1 MEEKEVK
8 EAKIEE
14 TNNNKK
20 EKKKKVKAEG
30 KSVVR
35 FDWYTFLAIGI
46 MVFGIVYT
54 LLIIIASGK

>member
-1 MEEKEVK
+1 MEEKEIK

-14 TNNNKK
+14 TK
-20 EKKKKVKAEG
+20 EQKKKVKSEG
-30 KSVVR
+30 RSVIR

-54 LLIIIASGK
+54 LLIIISSGK

>member
-1 MEEKEVK
+1 MDEKEIK

-14 TNNNKK
+14 P
-20 EKKKKVKAEG
+20 KKKKVKED
-30 KSVVR
+30 KEVRSVIR

-54 LLIIIASGK
+54 LLIIISAGK